1 MKIAVITL
9 TRQGTKL
16 GEELFCKLLTAGG
29 KGGRQFHLFVPV
41 KFACPPGCQT
51 DDLSKE
57 EKTDRLPPLPNP
69 PPSRGRE
76 GRGRVCPSKS
86 VFLSGPQIY
95 PRSQRFSFACPL
107 RELVMY
113 LFPKY
118 KGFIFIMAAGI
129 VVRLVAPLLRHKS
142 YDPAVVVM
150 DEQGRFAV
158 SLLSG
163 HLGGANE
170 LAIKAAQA
178 VKAQAVIT
186 TATDSSNILALDML
200 AKKMG
205 MTCEPI
211 ENLKK
216 INAAL
221 VNGENISLFTEVSL
235 HKTLFPENVNL
246 VFTDLINPNIA
257 GKLNTVPIAV
267 VFITNKIIDVST
279 LGDTPYLF
287 LRPKNLV
294 AGVGC
299 KKGIKPEEVIA
310 ALHSALDQ
318 VNMAPASVKM
328 LASISLKQKEQG
340 LLLAASQLG
349 REVKFFTPEEIARC
363 PYNVYSPSDFV
374 ENTVGVGGVC
384 EPAAYLAAKK
394 PARIILPKTV
404 YHRVTIALAMEN

>member
-16 GEELFCKLLTAGG
+16 GEELSCKLPAVATADLPVTFNNETQDNY
-29 KGGRQFHLFVPV
+29 QFHLFVPV
-41 KFACPPGCQT
+41 KFACP
-51 DDLSKE
+51 
-57 EKTDRLPPLPNP
+57 
-69 PPSRGRE
+69 
-76 GRGRVCPSKS
+76 SKS
-86 VFLSGPQIY
+86 VFLNGPQIY
-95 PRSQRFSFACPL
+95 PRTQRFSFACPL
-107 RELVMY
+107 RELVAY

-118 KGFIFIMAAGI
+118 KGFVFIMAAGI
-129 VVRLVAPLLRHKS
+129 VVRLIAPLLRHKR

-170 LAIKAAQA
+170 LAVRVASAAG
-178 VKAQAVIT
+178 AQAVIT

-205 MTCEPI
+205 MTCEPL

-221 VNGENISLFTEVSL
+221 VNGEKISLFTEVSL
-235 HKTLFPENVNL
+235 PEALFPENVNL
-246 VFTDLINPNIA
+246 IFEVKFNAPA
-257 GKLNTVPIAV
+257 WPGHSSAV
-267 VFITNKIIDVST
+267 VFITNKIIDVSS

-310 ALHSALDQ
+310 ALHFALARA
-318 VNMAPASVKM
+318 NLAPASVKV

-340 LLLAASQLG
+340 LLRAASQLG

-363 PYNVYSPSDFV
+363 TLSFSQSTFV
-374 ENTVGVGGVC
+374 ENTIGVGGVC

-404 YHRVTIALAMEN
+404 YHGVTIALAAEN

>member
-1 MKIAVITL
+1 MQMKIAIITL

-16 GEELFCKLLTAGG
+16 GEELSYKLREAAAADLPVTFNNETQDNY
-29 KGGRQFHLFVPV
+29 QFHLFVPV
-41 KFACPPGCQT
+41 KFACP
-51 DDLSKE
+51 
-57 EKTDRLPPLPNP
+57 
-69 PPSRGRE
+69 
-76 GRGRVCPSKS
+76 SKS
-86 VFLSGPQIY
+86 VLLKKI
-95 PRSQRFSFACPL
+95 QRFSFACPL
-107 RELVMY
+107 KELVAL

-118 KGFIFIMAAGI
+118 KGLIFIMAAGI
-129 VVRLVAPLLRHKS
+129 VVRLVAPLLRHKR

-170 LAIKAAQA
+170 LAIKVAQA
-178 VKAQAVIT
+178 VNAQAVIT

-200 AKKMG
+200 AKKMD
-205 MTCEPI
+205 MTCEPL

-221 VNGENISLFTEVSL
+221 VNGEKISLFTEMSL
-235 HKTLFPENVNL
+235 PRTLFPENVNL
-246 VFTDLINPNIA
+246 IFEV
-257 GKLNTVPIAV
+257 KLNTPAWPGQSGAV
-267 VFITNKIIDVST
+267 IFVTNKIIDVSS

-310 ALHSALDQ
+310 ALHFAL
-318 VNMAPASVKM
+318 NKANLAPASVKM
-328 LASISLKQKEQG
+328 LASISLKQEEQG
-340 LLLAASQLG
+340 LLLAASQLD
-349 REVKFFTPEEIARC
+349 REVKFFTPEEIASFTH
-363 PYNVYSPSDFV
+363 YIYSPSNFV
-374 ENTVGVGGVC
+374 ENTIGVGGVC

-404 YHRVTIALAMEN
+404 YHRVTIALAVET